1 METEVLGSI
10 PGVDRKLFF
19 RSWQIISNWVS
30 LTGTLDV
37 GLFCLLLSLSFRV
50 QFASITHIR
59 FLPSPS
65 SLRLMQSRA
74 MLANVLCSLFS
85 ITLSLRTK
93 PALLVSSG
101 GRKKPN
107 QTSTC
112 YLNFDKMLSRPEN
125 NGHRPQ
131 ALKWRSYQCLW
142 YTTKTIKWIFISV
155 ESGL

>member
-125 NGHRPQ
+125 NLVNSYFSGIWTKNNWGQ
-131 ALKWRSYQCLW
+131 KFQWRTLA
-142 YTTKTIKWIFISV
+142 TINCN
-155 ESGL
+155 GR